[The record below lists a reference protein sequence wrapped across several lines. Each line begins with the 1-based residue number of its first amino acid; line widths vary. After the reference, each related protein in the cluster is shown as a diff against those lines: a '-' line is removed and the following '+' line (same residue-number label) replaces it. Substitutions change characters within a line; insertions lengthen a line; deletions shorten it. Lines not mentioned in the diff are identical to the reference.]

1 MVPPG
6 GSAVVDARDV
16 AAGMLR
22 ITEIGRSGEQY
33 ILRGGFAE
41 LADVIANLVTLT
53 GAKPTKRHIPFAAA
67 VALATAAETCSQIT
81 GTISPMSVEAIRLMN
96 ARLSVTSA
104 KAEKELSVTFRP
116 FAITLTDTVAWVRT
130 RIQETSDRRPLILS
144 ASKQTTA

>member
-33 ILRGGFAE
+33 ILSGGFAE

-53 GAKPTKRHIPFAAA
+53 GAKPTKRRIPFAAA
-67 VALATAAETCSQIT
+67 VALATAAETWSQIT

-104 KAEKELSVTFRP
+104 KAEKELGVTFRP

-130 RIQETSDRRPLILS
+130 RSQETSDRRPLILS